1 VSSLYV
7 LFKVAGADYA
17 LRAVD
22 VLHMESFEGA
32 TRVPGAPSHVAGL
45 VQTRRRVVPVVDLR
59 VRFGLPATEPA
70 LDRRVVVVQS
80 RERTVG
86 LLTDSAR
93 EIASI
98 ADDAFRPP
106 PDLVVQQSAG
116 YVTSV
121 AQAGSRLV
129 MLLDVQKVIGD
140 EVSAAGDDVAAP
152 ASEAT
157 TDR

>member
-1 VSSLYV
+1 MSSLYV
-7 LFKVAGADYA
+7 LFKVADADYA
-17 LRAVD
+17 LPAVD

-59 VRFGLPATEPA
+59 ARFGLPATA
-70 LDRRVVVVQS
+70 STLDRRVVVVQS
-80 RERTVG
+80 GERTVG
-86 LLTDSAR
+86 LLADSAR

-98 ADDAFRPP
+98 DDDAFRPP

-129 MLLDVQKVIGD
+129 MLIDVHRVIGD
-140 EVSAAGDDVAAP
+140 EVTAP
-152 ASEAT
+152 VSEVT

>member
-1 VSSLYV
+1 MSSLYV

-32 TRVPGAPSHVAGL
+32 TLVPGAPSHVAGL
-45 VQTRRRVVPVVDLR
+45 MQTRRRVVPVVDLR
-59 VRFGLPATEPA
+59 ARFGLPATEPT

-86 LLTDSAR
+86 LLADSAR

-140 EVSAAGDDVAAP
+140 DVAAP
-152 ASEAT
+152 VSAAT
-157 TDR
+157 MDR